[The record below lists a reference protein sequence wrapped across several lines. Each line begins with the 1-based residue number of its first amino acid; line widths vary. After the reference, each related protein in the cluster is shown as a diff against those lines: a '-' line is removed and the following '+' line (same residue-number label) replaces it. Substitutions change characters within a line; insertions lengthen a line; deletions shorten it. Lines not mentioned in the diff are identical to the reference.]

1 MEMCRV
7 WRDGQE
13 IARNVRIA
21 DNFIKRFKGL
31 LFDNELQEEQ
41 GLLIVPCS
49 QVHTIGMKFCI
60 DVIFLSKSGEV
71 IHTESDMIPGVIGP
85 HIPHCDRILEL
96 KDGTIRKKRIARGQ
110 RIAFGPVKKMV
121 GKREI

>member
-1 MEMCRV
+1 MELCRV

-31 LFDNELQEEQ
+31 LFDKELQEEQ

-49 QVHTIGMKFCI
+49 QVHTIGMKFNI
-60 DVIFLSKSGEV
+60 DVVFLSKSGEV

-85 HIPHCDRILEL
+85 HIRNCDRVLEL

-110 RIAFGPVKKMV
+110 RIAIDPIKEANK
-121 GKREI
+121 I